1 MPAAV
6 VFSGLLPLVVEDVV
20 DEGRQVVVWAR
31 TPDDPAAC
39 PGCGAESARVHSYH
53 WRTVADVPLD
63 ERPVTVN
70 VQVRRLFCP
79 TMDCRNT
86 FREQVA
92 GVLERYQR
100 RTARLTSQVQSVV
113 REVAGRAGARLLE
126 ELSVRLS
133 RHTAVRVLLRI
144 SLPQRPIPE
153 VVSVDDFALLRRH
166 RYATVII
173 DPVSHD
179 RIDVLPDRKSDTLAA
194 WLTQH
199 PQVSTV
205 VRDGS
210 TTYAEAVRRARPAA
224 TQVSDRWHL
233 WHGLAQVVEKVVAAH
248 GRCWAA
254 AGPRRHRLT
263 RETTTIERWHA
274 VHELLDSGVGLLDCS
289 RRLGLA
295 LNTVKRYSRA
305 PEPDSLRRPPQYR
318 PGLVDPYRDHLRA
331 RRAAEPGVPVRQLFA
346 EIKALGYQG
355 GLNLLYRYVNEG
367 RLAGDR
373 VAVSGRKLT
382 GWIMS
387 RPSELSDA
395 HRAHLHELVNACP
408 EMIRLATLVHEFA
421 KIMTDRRGADLDCWI
436 KQAREAGLP
445 ELEPYLRGL
454 DQDHDA
460 AVAGLTLPYSNG
472 PCEGVN
478 TKTKLLKRQMYGRAG
493 FRLLRHRIL
502 LG

>member
-6 VFSGLLPLVVEDVV
+6 ALSGLSPLVVEDVV
-20 DEGRQVVVWAR
+20 DKGNQIVVWAR
-31 TPDDPAAC
+31 TPDCPAVC
-39 PGCGAESARVHSYH
+39 PGCGAESARVHGYH

-63 ERPVTVN
+63 GRPVIVC
-70 VQVRRLFCP
+70 VQVRRLVCP
-79 TMDCRNT
+79 TAGCRNT
-86 FREQVA
+86 FREQVV

-100 RTARLTSQVQSVV
+100 RTTRLTCQVRSVV
-113 REVAGRAGARLLE
+113 RELAGRAGARLLAR
-126 ELSVRLS
+126 LSIGLS
-133 RHTAVRVLLRI
+133 RHTAVRVLLGI
-144 SLPQRPIPE
+144 PLPRRPVPA

-166 RYATVII
+166 RYATVVI

-179 RIDVLPDRKSDTLAA
+179 RVDVLADRKSDTLAV
-194 WLTQH
+194 WLADH
-199 PQVSTV
+199 PEVTTV

-210 TTYAEAVRRARPAA
+210 ATYAEAVRRARPAA

-233 WHGLAQVVEKVVAAH
+233 WHGLARAVETAVAAH

-254 AGPRRHRLT
+254 SGPKRHRMA

-274 VHELLDSGVGLLDCS
+274 VHNLLNQGVGLLDCA

-331 RRAAEPGVPVRQLFA
+331 RRAAEPGVPVTHLFA
-346 EIKALGYQG
+346 EIKDLGYTG
-355 GLNLLYRYVNEG
+355 GLNLLYRYLNEG
-367 RLAGDR
+367 RLTGDR
-373 VAVSGRKLT
+373 VVVSARKLT

-387 RPSELSDA
+387 RPSDLSET
-395 HRAHLHELVNACP
+395 RRSHLGELVAACP
-408 EMIRLATLVHEFA
+408 EMTRLTELVRDFAT
-421 KIMTDRRGADLDCWI
+421 IMTDRRGADLDCWI

-445 ELEPYLRGL
+445 QLEPFLRGL

>member
-1 MPAAV
+1 MPATMA
-6 VFSGLLPLVVEDVV
+6 FSGLSPLVLEDVV
-20 DEGRQVVVWAR
+20 DEGRRVVVWAR
-31 TPDDPAAC
+31 TPDGLAAC
-39 PGCGAESARVHSYH
+39 PGCGAGSTRVHGYH
-53 WRTVADVPLD
+53 WRTVTDVPLD
-63 ERPVTVN
+63 GRPVTVN
-70 VQVRRLFCP
+70 VQVRRLVCP
-79 TMDCRNT
+79 TTGCCST

-100 RTARLTSQVQSVV
+100 RTTRLTWQVQSVA
-113 REVAGRAGARLLE
+113 RELAGRAGARLLKR
-126 ELSVRLS
+126 LSVELS
-133 RHTAVRVLLRI
+133 RHTAVRVLLGI
-144 SLPQRPIPE
+144 PLPQRPIPE

-166 RYATVII
+166 RYATVVI

-179 RIDVLPDRKSDTLAA
+179 RIDVLADRKSDTLAT
-194 WLTQH
+194 WLAAH
-199 PQVSTV
+199 PEVTTV

-224 TQVSDRWHL
+224 IQVSDRWHL
-233 WHGLAQVVEKVVAAH
+233 WHGLARVVETAVAAH
-248 GRCWAA
+248 GRCWTAS
-254 AGPRRHRLT
+254 GPKRHRIA

-274 VHELLDSGVGLLDCS
+274 VHDLLDQGVGLLDCS
-289 RRLGLA
+289 RRLVLA

-305 PEPDSLRRPPQYR
+305 PEPDSMRRPPQYR

-331 RRAAEPGVPVRQLFA
+331 RRAAEPGVPVTRLFA
-346 EIKALGYQG
+346 EIKELGYRG
-355 GLNLLYRYVNEG
+355 GLNLLYRYLNEG

-387 RPSELSDA
+387 NPDKLTETRRS
-395 HRAHLHELVNACP
+395 HLRELVGACP
-408 EMIRLATLVHEFA
+408 EMTRLNDLVGQFA
-421 KIMTDRRGADLDCWI
+421 RIMTHRHGEDLDDWM
-436 KQAREAGLP
+436 KQARQAGLP
-445 ELEPYLRGL
+445 ELEPFLRGL

-460 AVAGLTLPYSNG
+460 AVAGLILPYSNG